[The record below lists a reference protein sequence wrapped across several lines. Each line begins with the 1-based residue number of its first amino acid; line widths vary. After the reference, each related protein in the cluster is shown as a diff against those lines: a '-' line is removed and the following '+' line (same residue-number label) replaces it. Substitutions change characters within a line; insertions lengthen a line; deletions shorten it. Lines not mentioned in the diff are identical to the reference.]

1 MTSERQKP
9 VVNAFKTSLLTCQA
23 VANAILDNAIEEKM
37 PINEKLILSI
47 QTQLQLIQKT
57 INYAGQIREH
67 DLNSGSEQ
75 RSKECSIKN

>member
-37 PINEKLILSI
+37 PIDEKLILSI
-47 QTQLQLIQKT
+47 QTLLIT
-57 INYAGQIREH
+57 
-67 DLNSGSEQ
+67 
-75 RSKECSIKN
+75 